1 MTKEQIANLRI
12 GDEVW
17 IAKFELGYNKKTG
30 QIVTLIDQCPKR
42 YVIKRYL
49 CDADFNITGYE
60 TEGGRCY
67 NRFDTK
73 NLVDGVIEFIKYA
86 PTKKEITEWYVSRR
100 RKCKEVY
107 LKKLEEVTKELEE
120 I

>member
-1 MTKEQIANLRI
+1 MFENEMNTTMNTEVKTEEVETK
-12 GDEVW
+12 
-17 IAKFELGYNKKTG
+17 
-30 QIVTLIDQCPKR
+30 KR
-42 YVIKRYL
+42 
-49 CDADFNITGYE
+49 
-60 TEGGRCY
+60 GRCY